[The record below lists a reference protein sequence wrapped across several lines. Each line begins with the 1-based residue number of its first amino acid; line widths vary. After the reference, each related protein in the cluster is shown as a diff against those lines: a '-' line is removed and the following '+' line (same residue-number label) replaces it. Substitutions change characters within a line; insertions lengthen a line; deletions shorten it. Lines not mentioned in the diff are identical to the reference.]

1 LSLDREKVAGNQR
14 YLVTR
19 AEPLGLRAVA
29 ARLRREHPELADR
42 LPELPEDGTAVEGK
56 LCKVDSTKSDATF
69 GTQWRDT
76 YDSVAQV
83 VFDVVR
89 WEEEHVAKL

>member
-1 LSLDREKVAGNQR
+1 
-14 YLVTR
+14 
-19 AEPLGLRAVA
+19 
-29 ARLRREHPELADR
+29 

-89 WEEEHVAKL
+89 WEEEHVTKL